1 MEVKQLVQQIIL
13 DIADEI
19 VEVAKEESSGRE
31 GNSGVVRRLILPLLQ
46 SQSIPPVSTLFPS
59 PASHILQ
66 PKVLKQ
72 KKNDSCGYDHIHTS
86 YSSTSFIDF
95 LVISHSCYYNI
106 ICYTKVK
113 HYKQTSNLHTLNS
126 TIYPTNIITQMM
138 ITK

>member
-72 KKNDSCGYDHIHTS
+72 KKNDSCGYDHTHKL
-86 YSSTSFIDF
+86 FIDIFHRDF
-95 LVISHSCYYNI
+95 LVILHSCY
-106 ICYTKVK
+106 
-113 HYKQTSNLHTLNS
+113 
-126 TIYPTNIITQMM
+126 
-138 ITK
+138 